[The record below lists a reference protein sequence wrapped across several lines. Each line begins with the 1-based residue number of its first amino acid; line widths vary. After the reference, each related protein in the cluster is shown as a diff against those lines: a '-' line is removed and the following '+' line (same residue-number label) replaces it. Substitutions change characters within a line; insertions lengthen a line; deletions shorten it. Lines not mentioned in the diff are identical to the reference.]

1 LANTPRDEPSKDEVP
16 TDQALLYAQDLATAR
31 ASMRVLS
38 RRIASKARSGNR
50 TVLIADDDAALRLLV
65 STTLAGDEYD
75 ILEATNGMEALLIAR
90 AQHPLLVLLDVNM
103 PDLDGLEVCRRVKA
117 DPELKDVK
125 VIMLT
130 GANHPADQQ
139 AGLAAGADSYLTKPF
154 RPLELL
160 KVIDSSTA

>member
-1 LANTPRDEPSKDEVP
+1 LADTPDNAPRKDEAP
-16 TDQALLYAQDLATAR
+16 TDQALLYAQDLASAR

-65 STTLAGDEYD
+65 STTLAGDEYT
-75 ILEATNGMEALLIAR
+75 ILEASNGVEALLVAR
-90 AQHPLLVLLDVNM
+90 AQHPMLILLDVNM
-103 PDLDGLEVCRRVKA
+103 PDLDGFEVCRRLRA

-130 GANHPADQQ
+130 GANDPADQQ

-160 KVIDSSTA
+160 KIIDSSTM